1 MSERLVEASAPAV
14 LSSRGRQGL
23 TADSIFAKYR
33 EWTQDLSAEEQTQLW
48 HGTAAKFYR
57 LG

>member
-1 MSERLVEASAPAV
+1 MRLVQSSAPAV
-14 LSSRGRQGL
+14 LSACGRQGL